1 VSSDMTPRDRVLAA
15 LRRQPVDRIPY
26 IEHYFHPAIAA
37 EIAGGAGR
45 LTSDAAVLENLREGR
60 FDALDISAF
69 AAIEPDI
76 SRVAGRDNV
85 VYWGAFGPFEGN
97 RSYVLDETAAE
108 LGYNADG
115 LLKCRSDA
123 AKMHFRRIDDRFWEP
138 AREFLRNK
146 GPYAA
151 NAMLWLGIDPLWHSM
166 GFEHF
171 SVSCIEDPLLVG
183 ELLERITEWTAAAA
197 RGLSDLGF
205 DFIWAADDIGYKS
218 GPLFSPS
225 VYREVLLPH
234 VRKVAAG
241 ISVPW
246 AYHSDGNLVPL
257 LDDMLDLGMNAL
269 HPLEPG
275 SMDLAELKRRYGG
288 RIAFIGNI
296 NLDLLAKGTPAQVRQ
311 EVRERIGL
319 LGPGYGYL
327 LSSSNSITD
336 YCRPENVVEMV
347 RALRDYGSYP
357 LKV

>member
-1 VSSDMTPRDRVLAA
+1 MSPRDRVLAA
-15 LRRQPVDRIPY
+15 LRRQPVDRVPY
-26 IEHYFHPAIAA
+26 VEHFFHPKIAA
-37 EIAGGAGR
+37 EIAGGAEK
-45 LTSDAAVLENLREGR
+45 LTSDPAVLAHLRAGV

-69 AAIEPDI
+69 DGIEPDI

-97 RSYVLDETAAE
+97 RSYLLDETTAG

-115 LLKCRSDA
+115 RLKTRADA
-123 AKMHFRRIDDRFWEP
+123 ARMPFRRIDDGFWDP
-138 AREFLRNK
+138 ARQFLRNK

-183 ELLERITEWTAAAA
+183 ELLERITDWTAAAA
-197 RGLSDLGF
+197 RGLSELGF
-205 DFIWAADDIGYKS
+205 DFIWAADDIGYKT
-218 GPLFSPS
+218 GPMFSPR

-234 VRKVAAG
+234 VRKVARG
-241 ISVPW
+241 ITVPW
-246 AYHSDGNLVPL
+246 AYHSDGNLLPL

-275 SMDLAELKRRYGG
+275 SMDLSELKRRYGS
-288 RIAFIGNI
+288 RVAFIGNI
-296 NLDLLAKGTPAQVRQ
+296 NLDLLSTGTPAQVRD
-311 EVRERIGL
+311 EVRRRIGL

-336 YCRPENVVEMV
+336 YCRPGNVVEMV
-347 RALRDYGSYP
+347 SALRDYGSYP
-357 LKV
+357 LRV

>member
-1 VSSDMTPRDRVLAA
+1 MGAEMSPRERVVAA

-26 IEHYFHPAIAA
+26 VEHYFHPQIAA
-37 EIAGGAGR
+37 AIAGGAQK
-45 LTSDAAVLENLREGR
+45 LTTNRAALDALRDGR

-69 AAIEPDI
+69 DVIEPDI

-97 RSYVLDETAAE
+97 KSYVLDTETPA
-108 LGYNADG
+108 LGYNSDG
-115 LLKCRSDA
+115 LLKTRADVA
-123 AKMHFRRIDDRFWEP
+123 RMRFRPMDEEFWRP
-138 AREFLRNK
+138 AREFLRCR

-151 NAMLWLGIDPLWHSM
+151 NAMLWLGVDPTWHSM

-171 SVSCIEDPLLVG
+171 AVSCVEDPGLVG
-183 ELLERITEWTAAAA
+183 EFLERITEWTAAAA
-197 RGLSDLGF
+197 RGLSALGF

-218 GPLFSPS
+218 GPMFSPA
-225 VYREVLLPH
+225 VYRDVLLPH
-234 VRKVAAG
+234 VRKVARA
-241 ISVPW
+241 ITVPW
-246 AYHSDGNLVPL
+246 AYHSDGNLMPL
-257 LDDMLDLGMNAL
+257 LDDMLELGMNAL

-275 SMDLAELKRRYGG
+275 SMDLRELKRRYGD

-296 NLDLLAKGTPAQVRQ
+296 NLDLLSTGTPA
-311 EVRERIGL
+311 EVREEVRARIGL

-347 RALRDYGSYP
+347 RALKEYGRYP
-357 LKV
+357 L